1 MSHLGNYDP
10 HTCRLRVPTCIQM
23 DPSGYRG
30 GVKGQRD
37 VAAVQVHTTYTTE
50 QVFIGRDGMGVV
62 LGHSAVWG
70 LGDLP
75 GCRCQLPVL
84 GCLAGQKAAC
94 GDRSPGLSLRE
105 APLGYAASSPR
116 VSGLSVTYE
125 NIDSPD
131 DCSFIY
137 AVSLRLPW
145 AGKCP

>member
-1 MSHLGNYDP
+1 
-10 HTCRLRVPTCIQM
+10 M

-50 QVFIGRDGMGVV
+50 QVFIGGDGVGVV

-94 GDRSPGLSLRE
+94 GDRSTGLSLRGE
-105 APLGYAASSPR
+105 PLGYA
-116 VSGLSVTYE
+116 GLCVTSIE
-125 NIDSPD
+125 NIDSPP
-131 DCSFIY
+131 
-137 AVSLRLPW
+137 SLLIHSCHQPEFSMGW
-145 AGKCP
+145 QCP

>member
-1 MSHLGNYDP
+1 
-10 HTCRLRVPTCIQM
+10 M
-23 DPSGYRG
+23 DSSGYGG

-37 VAAVQVHTTYTTE
+37 VAAVQVHTTYATE
-50 QVFIGRDGMGVV
+50 QVFIGGNGVGVV

-105 APLGYAASSPR
+105 PLGYAVSSPSA
-116 VSGLSVTYE
+116 SGLCVTYE
-125 NIDSPD
+125 NIGSPHL
-131 DCSFIY
+131 CSFVMSS
-137 AVSLRLPW
+137 A
-145 AGKCP
+145 